1 MSSRPEII
9 AHRGAPRARPE
20 NTLPSFLRAIELGAD
35 ALELD
40 VHATADGVVVVHH
53 DPVPRATAGVPALAG
68 CRIERLSHA
77 ELRTFAVADG
87 VGIPTLAEVLE
98 AVAGRA
104 TVYVEIKGCGI
115 EARVVDCIARSA
127 AECAVHSFDHRAARR
142 VRELAPAL
150 PTGVLLDSYLV
161 DPVAALRAAGA
172 RDLWQQWEQIDA
184 PLVDAVRSAGGRV
197 VAWTVN
203 GIADA
208 EALVALGVG
217 AICSDLP
224 DEMGRALRR

>member
-1 MSSRPEII
+1 VAPRPEII

-20 NTLPSFLRAIELGAD
+20 NTLPSFLHALELGAD

-53 DPVPRATAGVPALAG
+53 DPVPRAATSAPALAG
-68 CRIERLSHA
+68 RRIERLTHA

-87 VGIPTLAEVLE
+87 TGIPTLAEVL
-98 AVAGRA
+98 AAAAGRA
-104 TVYVEIKGCGI
+104 VVYVEIKGRGI
-115 EARVVDCIARSA
+115 EAPVVECIARSR
-127 AECAVHSFDHRAARR
+127 AECAVHSFDHRAVRR

-150 PTGVLLDSYLV
+150 PTGILLDSYLV

-172 RDLWQQWEQIDA
+172 RDLWQQWEQIDE
-184 PLVDAVRSAGGRV
+184 PLVAAVRAAGGRV

-203 GIADA
+203 GVPDA
-208 EALVALGVG
+208 EALVAMGVAG
-217 AICSDLP
+217 ICSDLP
-224 DEMGRALRR
+224 GEMARALRR